1 MESNEDFK
9 PVQGIP
15 EGFPVEREGHLRS
28 SEIEVDGRLVPLH
41 ESHPTGR
48 VIREAAGAIPA
59 DEFILIQIVDRETR
73 SVALDERVDLREV
86 ERLRFRVFRDDRT
99 FTFTLDG
106 RGFEWGSDSIP
117 AVELRAYA
125 QIPADF
131 ELVLGHEAGG
141 VIPDDSEIALN
152 KSHVAVRLF
161 TRRRQ
166 PELITIVI
174 NGRARRVKGPK
185 ISFSEVVALA
195 FPNPPQGTEV
205 QFTVQYERGPDHKP
219 SGTLIEGQSVKI
231 KKGME
236 FDVTPTNRS

>member
-1 MESNEDFK
+1 MESNEDSK
-9 PVQGIP
+9 PVQAIR
-15 EGFPVEREGHLRS
+15 EGFPVEHEVISRARKSRS
-28 SEIEVDGRLVPLH
+28 TGVWCRSTD
-41 ESHPTGR
+41 SHPTGR
-48 VIREAAGAIPA
+48 VICEAAGAIPA
-59 DEFILIQIVDRETR
+59 DEFILIQIADRETR

-86 ERLRFRVFRDDRT
+86 DRLRFRVFRDDRA

-117 AVELRAYA
+117 AVARRDFAE
-125 QIPADF
+125 IDTDF
-131 ELVLGHEAGG
+131 ELVLRHEAGV
-141 VIPDDSEIALN
+141 VIPDDSEIALS

-174 NGRARRVKGPK
+174 NGRARQVKGPK

-195 FPNPPQGTEV
+195 FPTRRQGPKGSSRSNTSAALTTSLRELRL
-205 QFTVQYERGPDHKP
+205 RGR
-219 SGTLIEGQSVKI
+219 SVKI